1 MYVHILGT
9 GGTISSRTRER
20 AGATATD
27 GAASLA
33 ETLTAEVRTTDV
45 LTTGSYLLT
54 FADLRILVKAVQ
66 DALADDDCVG
76 VVVTHGTDTME
87 ETAFLLDLVHTS
99 DKPVVLTGAQRR
111 PTRHTPTAP
120 TISLTRSRLPP
131 TLRCASA
138 ECWCASRG
146 RCGRRVGCGR
156 HRRGS

>member
-9 GGTISSRTRER
+9 GGTISSRTREG

-33 ETLTAEVRTTDV
+33 EMLTAEIRATDV

-66 DALADDDCVG
+66 EALADDDCVG

-99 DKPVVLTGAQRR
+99 DKPVVLTGAQRAAEA
-111 PTRHTPTAP
+111 TGSTSSGTGATAVEGTTAYSASP
-120 TISLTRSRLPP
+120 PMEYMWMVSPPAPRSREVP
-131 TLRCASA
+131 S
-138 ECWCASRG
+138 
-146 RCGRRVGCGR
+146 
-156 HRRGS
+156 

>member
-9 GGTISSRTRER
+9 GGTISSRTREG

-54 FADLRILVKAVQ
+54 FADLRILVKAAQ
-66 DALADDDCVG
+66 EALADDDCVG

-99 DKPVVLTGAQRR
+99 DKPVVLTGAQRAADSSH
-111 PTRHTPTAP
+111 P
-120 TISLTRSRLPP
+120 LTRSRPP
-131 TLRCASA
+131 PALRCASA

-146 RCGRRVGCGR
+146 RCDRRAGCGR
-156 HRRGS
+156 RRRGS